1 LLEVKFLSILDY
13 VEAQLVKEEV
23 GETLNYPNLGKTI
36 NLVTTEDKMQAVNS
50 NTQMDLVKT
59 ASETATAIE
68 PPELGEQPPAA
79 AAEVDFPA
87 PAVAVGFLVEI
98 VMEQEEEAAE
108 KNQRNP

>member
-23 GETLNYPNLGKTI
+23 EETLNYLNLGKTK
-36 NLVTTEDKMQAVNS
+36 DKMQAVNS

-68 PPELGEQPPAA
+68 TPEAAEQPPAA
-79 AAEVDFPA
+79 AAEVGFPA
-87 PAVAVGFLVEI
+87 PAVAVGFVVEI